1 MRKDKLVV
9 EVLLAMFLFLVFY
22 IFAEDISSFFHGME
36 GSTDIK
42 PVQSL
47 FWFLGVVFHL
57 LGHWLVA
64 LTAFMIV
71 AGIIYLIE
79 RREH

>member
-9 EVLLAMFLFLVFY
+9 EVILAMLLFLTLY
-22 IFAEDISSFFHGME
+22 IFSEDISHFFDGME
-36 GSTDIK
+36 DTTDVK

-47 FWFLGVVFHL
+47 FWFLAVIFHL
-57 LGHWLVA
+57 LGHWLIA
-64 LTAFMIV
+64 LTTYMIV

-79 RREH
+79 RRER